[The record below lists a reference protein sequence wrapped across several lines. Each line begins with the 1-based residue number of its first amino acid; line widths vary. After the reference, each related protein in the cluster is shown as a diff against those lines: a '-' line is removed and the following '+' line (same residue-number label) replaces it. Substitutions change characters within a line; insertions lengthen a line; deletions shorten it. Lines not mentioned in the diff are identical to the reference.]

1 MKEKY
6 YYIGFAIAIAIIA
19 LIQPFLNYFYKILV
33 TQILIY
39 SIFAMGFNIL
49 FGYTGELSFG
59 HAIFFG
65 LGATVVG
72 LCAEHLS
79 LGFLTSLVIAT
90 VVALGAAWLI
100 GFFAIRVT
108 GLYFAIITIIFSQI
122 IYLATLNWKWI
133 AGGDDGFTFRIPS
146 WKLMGSTISF
156 HNLQVAYYFALL
168 FFILSFLIYKRIID
182 SPYGKVLKSIRENED
197 RASVI
202 GYNVRRLKL
211 TSFII
216 SGGFGGL
223 SGALYAALVSHYTS
237 ANLFTIAVSG
247 NPVIWTL
254 VGGAGTIVGPVIGTG
269 IMVLFIHFI
278 STTIRE
284 YLMLIGI
291 LIIVVIVAT
300 PRGIMGSLINYYRRR
315 SEKEIPG

>member
-1 MKEKY
+1 MKERH
-6 YYIGFAIAIAIIA
+6 YYIGFLIAVVIIA
-19 LIQPFLNYFYKILV
+19 LIQPFLNYFYKIMV
-33 TQILIY
+33 TQILVF

-59 HAIFFG
+59 HAIFYG

-72 LCAEHLS
+72 LAVEHFS
-79 LGFLTSLVIAT
+79 SGFLTSVALAII
-90 VVALGAAWLI
+90 VALGAAWLI

-146 WKLMGSTISF
+146 WKLLGATISF
-156 HNLQVAYYFALL
+156 HDLKVAYYFALL
-168 FFILSFLIYKRIID
+168 FFIISFLIYKRIID
-182 SPYGKVLKSIRENED
+182 SPYGKVLQSIRENEN

-202 GYNVRRLKL
+202 GYNVKRLKL

-223 SGALYAALVSHYTS
+223 SGALYASLVSHYTS
-237 ANLFTIAVSG
+237 ANLFTIAISG
-247 NPVIWTL
+247 EPVIWTL
-254 VGGAGTIVGPVIGTG
+254 VGGAGTVAGPIIGTG
-269 IMVLFIHFI
+269 VMVLFIHFI

-284 YLMLIGI
+284 YLMFIGI

-300 PRGIMGSLINYYRRR
+300 PKGIMGALNSIYRRR
-315 SEKEIPG
+315 KAKKTE